1 MFLNIIFVKSKK
13 HLLRQ
18 IAFLLGLFFIVGCNP
33 SDDKPI
39 NQKKLDKYFEN
50 SSNVNFDKATRLKF
64 IDSIETLIE
73 NSNENDS
80 IKIKNYF
87 KIANRYFGVLEYE
100 KYKDITNKILQ
111 ISIPNND
118 SLNIARAEYYLG
130 DYYFSTSQ
138 NDSAYQYY
146 LEAEKKYEKLND
158 KLNLVNTK
166 LRKAYILSYEKDFL
180 GSESETVKVLSIAKE
195 IKDQELIYECLAH
208 LGRSLSGLGNYEK
221 ALEYHQ
227 KSLSQI
233 KNIKNENYKPIL
245 QAQAINNIGFVYLN
259 LGKFKEAGEIF
270 AEGLKIKN
278 LIEIQPVL
286 YISLVDNYS
295 YSRFK
300 INKNEGL
307 SGFITAL
314 EIGDKINDIYSKIN
328 IRIHLVEYFL
338 SKKDTVKALQYNEEA
353 NQLAKESKYNK
364 EVLQTLDFYTQLKP
378 KEGLKYAK
386 EYIKLSDS
394 LQRQERLSRNKL
406 ARIEFETDEIIVE
419 KEAISNRFRII
430 LISSLLI
437 ISFGILFYIILYQ
450 RSKHKELLFN
460 QEQQKANEEIYKLM
474 LDKQDELE
482 EAKKKEKLRI
492 SQDLHDNILNKLAG
506 IRFNLFALT
515 QKPDETVIKRSI
527 EYIDKIQNV
536 ENEIRTVAHELHFE
550 SFLNKGNYRSIL
562 EQLIQNQKE
571 TYQTKCE
578 CSIAPDETIETISAL
593 IKMNVYRIIQETLNN
608 INKHANATLIS
619 LSLYIDEGFL
629 YLSIKDDGVGFKVSK
644 TKSGIGLKNIESRT
658 ESINGRLKISS
669 EINKGTKV
677 SLKVKL

>member
-1 MFLNIIFVKSKK
+1 MK
-13 HLLRQ
+13 HLL
-18 IAFLLGLFFIVGCNP
+18 ILFGFFLLIGCN
-33 SDDKPI
+33 SKEKKPDI
-39 NQKKLDKYFEN
+39 QKKLDLYYEK
-50 SSNVNFDKATRLKF
+50 SADVNLKKSYRLKY
-64 IDSIETLIE
+64 IDSIEVLIE
-73 NSNENDS
+73 NSNEKDS
-80 IKIKNYF
+80 VKIRNYF

-111 ISIPNND
+111 ISKPNND

-146 LEAEKKYEKLND
+146 LQAEKKYEKLND
-158 KLNLVNTK
+158 KLNLINTK

-180 GSESETVKVLSIAKE
+180 GSESETVKVLAIAKE

-233 KNIKNENYKPIL
+233 KNIKNENYKPIF

-307 SGFITAL
+307 NGFKTAL
-314 EIGDKINDIYSKIN
+314 EIGDKINDTYSKIN
-328 IRIHLVEYFL
+328 IRIHLVEYYL
-338 SKKDTVKALQYNEEA
+338 SKKDTLKALQYNEEA
-353 NQLAKESKYNK
+353 NRLAKKSKYNK

-394 LQRQERLSRNKL
+394 LQQQERLTRNKL
-406 ARIEFETDEIIVE
+406 ARIEFETDEIIIE
-419 KEAISNRFRII
+419 KEAISNRFRVI
-430 LISSLLI
+430 LISSMLV

-450 RSKHKELLFN
+450 RSKHRELLFS

-474 LDKQDELE
+474 LDKQEELE
-482 EAKKKEKLRI
+482 EAKKREQLRI

-515 QKPDETVIKRSI
+515 QKPDESVIKRSI
-527 EYIDKIQNV
+527 EYIDKIQSV
-536 ENEIRTVAHELHFE
+536 ESEIRTVAHELNFE

-562 EQLIQNQKE
+562 EQLLQNQKE
-571 TYQTKCE
+571 TYQTNCD
-578 CSIAPDETIETISAL
+578 CTISSDEAIESLSAL
-593 IKMNVYRIIQETLNN
+593 VKMNIYRIIQETLNN
-608 INKHANATLIS
+608 INKHANATTIS
-619 LSLYIDEGFL
+619 LQLYVEEGFL
-629 YLSIKDDGVGFKVSK
+629 YLYIADDGVGFNVEKS
-644 TKSGIGLKNIESRT
+644 KSGIGLKNIKSRV
-658 ESINGRLKISS
+658 ESINGKLKISS

-677 SLKVKL
+677 FIKVKL

>member
-1 MFLNIIFVKSKK
+1 MKQVITLFS
-13 HLLRQ
+13 
-18 IAFLLGLFFIVGCNP
+18 FFILIGCN
-33 SDDKPI
+33 SNEDKAI
-39 NQKKLDKYFEN
+39 NQKKLDAYFEN
-50 SSNVNFDKATRLKF
+50 SSNVNLDKVTRLKY
-64 IDSIETLIE
+64 IDSAEQLIE
-73 NSNENDS
+73 NSNYSDS
-80 IKIKNYF
+80 LKTKNYF

-100 KYKDITNKILQ
+100 KYKEITNKVLE
-111 ISIPNND
+111 ISKSNKD

-130 DYYFSTSQ
+130 DYYFSTSK
-138 NDSAYQYY
+138 NDSAYYYY
-146 LEAEKKYEKLND
+146 LEAEKKYENLND
-158 KLNLVNTK
+158 KPNLASTK
-166 LRKAYILSYEKDFL
+166 LHKAYVLSYEKDFI
-180 GSESETVKVLSIAKE
+180 GSEIETVKVLNVAKE
-195 IKDQELIYECLAH
+195 IKDQELIYECFAH

-270 AEGLKIKN
+270 AEGLKINN
-278 LIEIQPVL
+278 LKEIQPVL
-286 YISLVDNYS
+286 YISLVDNYA

-307 SGFITAL
+307 NGFKTAL
-314 EIGDKINDIYSKIN
+314 ELGDEIHDIYSKIN
-328 IRIHLVEYFL
+328 IRVHLVEYYL
-338 SKKDTVKALQYNEEA
+338 SKNDTIIALQYNEEA
-353 NQLAKESKYNK
+353 NRLAKESNYNK
-364 EVLQTLDFYTQLKP
+364 ELLQTLDFYTELKP

-386 EYIKLSDS
+386 EYIKISDS
-394 LQRQERLSRNKL
+394 LQRQERLTRNKL

-450 RSKHKELLFN
+450 RSKHRELLFS
-460 QEQQKANEEIYKLM
+460 QEQQMANEEIYKLM

-482 EAKKKEKLRI
+482 EAKKKEQLRI
-492 SQDLHDNILNKLAG
+492 SQDLHDNILNKLAS

-527 EYIDKIQNV
+527 EYIDKIQSV
-536 ENEIRTVAHELHFE
+536 ESEIRTVAHELNFE
-550 SFLNKGNYRSIL
+550 SFLNKGNYKSIL
-562 EQLIQNQKE
+562 EQLLQNQKE
-571 TYQTKCE
+571 TYQTIC
-578 CSIAPDETIETISAL
+578 DYTISSDEAIESLSAL
-593 IKMNVYRIIQETLNN
+593 VKMNIYRIIQETLNN
-608 INKHANATLIS
+608 INKHAKATLIS
-619 LSLYIDEGFL
+619 ITLTIDEGFL
-629 YLSIKDDGVGFKVSK
+629 YLSIIDNGVGFKVSK
-644 TKSGIGLKNIESRT
+644 LKSGIGLKNMESRAV
-658 ESINGRLKISS
+658 SINGRLKISS

>member
-1 MFLNIIFVKSKK
+1 MK
-13 HLLRQ
+13 HLL
-18 IAFLLGLFFIVGCNP
+18 ILFGFFLLIGCN
-33 SDDKPI
+33 SKEKKPDI
-39 NQKKLDKYFEN
+39 QKKLDLYYEK
-50 SSNVNFDKATRLKF
+50 SADVNLKKSYRLKY
-64 IDSIETLIE
+64 IDSIEVLIE
-73 NSNENDS
+73 NSNEKDS
-80 IKIKNYF
+80 VKIRNYF

-111 ISIPNND
+111 ISKPNND

-146 LEAEKKYEKLND
+146 LQAEKKYEKLND
-158 KLNLVNTK
+158 KLNLINTK

-180 GSESETVKVLSIAKE
+180 GSESETVKVLAIAKE

-233 KNIKNENYKPIL
+233 KNIKNENYKPIF

-307 SGFITAL
+307 NGFKTAL
-314 EIGDKINDIYSKIN
+314 EIGDKINDTYSKIN
-328 IRIHLVEYFL
+328 IRIHLVEYYL
-338 SKKDTVKALQYNEEA
+338 SKKDTLKALQYNEEA
-353 NQLAKESKYNK
+353 NRLAKESKYNK

-394 LQRQERLSRNKL
+394 LQQQERLTRNKL
-406 ARIEFETDEIIVE
+406 ARIEFETDEIIIE
-419 KEAISNRFRII
+419 KEAISNRFRVI
-430 LISSLLI
+430 LISSMLV

-450 RSKHKELLFN
+450 RSKHRELLFS

-474 LDKQDELE
+474 LDKQEELE
-482 EAKKKEKLRI
+482 EAKKREQLRI

-515 QKPDETVIKRSI
+515 QKPDESVIKRSI
-527 EYIDKIQNV
+527 EYIDKIQSV
-536 ENEIRTVAHELHFE
+536 ESEIRTVAHELNFE

-562 EQLIQNQKE
+562 EQLLQNQKE
-571 TYQTKCE
+571 TYQTNCD
-578 CSIAPDETIETISAL
+578 CTISSDEAIESLSAL
-593 IKMNVYRIIQETLNN
+593 VKMNIYRIIQETLNN
-608 INKHANATLIS
+608 INKHANATTIS
-619 LSLYIDEGFL
+619 LQLYVKEGFL
-629 YLSIKDDGVGFKVSK
+629 YLSIADDGVGFNVAKS
-644 TKSGIGLKNIESRT
+644 KSGIGLKNIQSRV
-658 ESINGRLKISS
+658 ESINGKLKISS

-677 SLKVKL
+677 FIKVKL

>member
-1 MFLNIIFVKSKK
+1 MKQVITLFS
-13 HLLRQ
+13 
-18 IAFLLGLFFIVGCNP
+18 FFILIGCN
-33 SDDKPI
+33 SNEDKAI
-39 NQKKLDKYFEN
+39 NQKKLDAYFEN
-50 SSNVNFDKATRLKF
+50 SSNINLDKVTRLKF
-64 IDSIETLIE
+64 IDSAEQLIE
-73 NSNENDS
+73 NSNYSDS
-80 IKIKNYF
+80 LKIKNYF

-100 KYKDITNKILQ
+100 KYKEITNKVLE
-111 ISIPNND
+111 ISKSNKD

-130 DYYFSTSQ
+130 DYYFSTSK
-138 NDSAYQYY
+138 NDSAYYYY
-146 LEAEKKYEKLND
+146 LEAEKKYENLND
-158 KLNLVNTK
+158 KPNLASTK
-166 LRKAYILSYEKDFL
+166 LHKAYILSYEKDFI
-180 GSESETVKVLSIAKE
+180 GSEIETVKVLNVAKE
-195 IKDQELIYECLAH
+195 IKDQELIYECFAH

-270 AEGLKIKN
+270 AEGLKINN
-278 LIEIQPVL
+278 LKEIQPVL
-286 YISLVDNYS
+286 YISLVDNYA

-307 SGFITAL
+307 NGFKTAL
-314 EIGDKINDIYSKIN
+314 ELGDEIDDIYSKIN
-328 IRIHLVEYFL
+328 IRVHLVEYYL
-338 SKKDTVKALQYNEEA
+338 SKNDTTIALQYNEEA
-353 NQLAKESKYNK
+353 NRLAKESNYNK
-364 EVLQTLDFYTQLKP
+364 ELLQTLDFYTELKP

-386 EYIKLSDS
+386 EYIKISDS
-394 LQRQERLSRNKL
+394 LQQQERLTRNKL

-450 RSKHKELLFN
+450 RSKHRELLFS
-460 QEQQKANEEIYKLM
+460 QEQQMANEEIYKLM

-482 EAKKKEKLRI
+482 EAKKKEQLRI
-492 SQDLHDNILNKLAG
+492 SQDLHDNILNKLAS

-527 EYIDKIQNV
+527 EYIDKIQSV
-536 ENEIRTVAHELHFE
+536 ESEIRTVAHELNFE
-550 SFLNKGNYRSIL
+550 SFLNKGNFKSIL
-562 EQLIQNQKE
+562 EQLLQNQKE
-571 TYQTKCE
+571 TYDTICE
-578 CSIAPDETIETISAL
+578 STISSDEAIESLSAL
-593 IKMNVYRIIQETLNN
+593 VKMNIYRIIQETLNN
-608 INKHANATLIS
+608 INKHAKATLIS
-619 LSLYIDEGFL
+619 ITLSIDEGFL
-629 YLSIKDDGVGFKVSK
+629 YLSIKDNGVGFKVSK
-644 TKSGIGLKNIESRT
+644 LKSGIGLKNMESRAV
-658 ESINGRLKISS
+658 SINGRLKISS